1 MTEDEIREI
10 LQRKDR
16 WIALTTLGPDGFP
29 HTVPL
34 GYFLSGNR
42 IVMGCKDETQKVRNV
57 ERNSKVS
64 LLWEN
69 GRGANELTAIMI
81 RGNARIVRDDKERLE
96 LKIEACRQRGEE
108 FPSSVAAGFVY
119 IEVSPTRTV
128 SWRRS
133 TGRSS

>member
-1 MTEDEIREI
+1 MTDDEIRET

-34 GYFLSGNR
+34 GYFLAGER
-42 IVMGCKDETQKVRNV
+42 IVMGCKDGTQKVRNV
-57 ERNSKVS
+57 ERDSRVS

-69 GRGANELTAIMI
+69 GRGAKELAAIMI
-81 RGNARIVRDDKERLE
+81 RGHARIVRDDQERLE
-96 LKIEACRQRGEE
+96 FKREACRQRGEE
-108 FPSSVAAGFVY
+108 LPSSVAAGFVY

-128 SWRRS
+128 SWRRP